1 MSDYNSRKKIREE
14 ERARS
19 LLDAYRPLIARN
31 EEQFDALRRE
41 NAENN
46 RLVSQRRNAEVF
58 NKNVQLEDINANQG
72 RNNLIEARIQSDTEY
87 REAQRDILRAR
98 AKLAA
103 TREVSLAKQFDDYL
117 RPFSDLTYQSLLNYD
132 AVNRLDY
139 VKTDYEQYLPF
150 SALSD
155 FGVQR
160 LEERSKKLAEMIFK
174 RAESDSR
181 SSDRLLNSSDR
192 LKYQDLYRAAYNN
205 VLNVYEGPDS
215 NTRQNLNVGQIV
227 FYKARTLVDSRLDD
241 TYGVFRGVE
250 HPYRY
255 GIITSLEDPD
265 EALIMPINYLS
276 PNQFQASIPGYSA
289 FVRYKSILPI
299 PKFDQVQ
306 TKLILENKDFASS
319 AGPYEKV
326 VTSVPDLDE
335 MGRKIIIPKTSRQMI
350 AEDSLAAQYF
360 LSGVAARKD
369 EVVGVDSTGNPIVK
383 DKPFPVDPKIYIR
396 IGEYLGLP
404 DPGIVGDVEIGLQH
418 DANFKK
424 ALTEFRTL
432 PRPLEEVKVISKG
445 IKRVRDANYKEV
457 PIDDPDFI
465 TEDEADE
472 DTGDTGDA
480 KRQKT
485 DE

>member
-1 MSDYNSRKKIREE
+1 MDDYESRKKIREE
-14 ERARS
+14 ERVQK
-19 LLDAYRPLIARN
+19 LVDAYRPLIARN
-31 EEQFDALRRE
+31 EEQFDALRQE

-46 RLVSQRRNAEVF
+46 RLALLRRNPEVF
-58 NKNVQLEDINANQG
+58 NKNIQLEDINANQG

-87 REAQRDILRAR
+87 REAQRDILKAR

-103 TREVSLAKQFDDYL
+103 TREVSLAKQYDDYV
-117 RPFSDLTYQSLLNYD
+117 RPFSNLTYKSLLNSD
-132 AVNRLDY
+132 AKNRLDLWQ
-139 VKTDYEQYLPF
+139 TDIEQYLPS

-160 LEERSKKLAEMIFK
+160 LKERSEKLAEMIFK

-181 SSDRLLNSSDR
+181 SSDRLLISSDR

-227 FYKARTLVDSRLDD
+227 FYKAQTLVDTTLDKKFGP
-241 TYGVFRGVE
+241 YRGVE
-250 HPYRY
+250 YPYRY
-255 GIITSLEDPD
+255 GVITSLEDPE
-265 EALIMPINYLS
+265 EALITPVNYNSLS
-276 PNQFQASIPGYSA
+276 KFLPTIPDYSA

-306 TKLILENKDFASS
+306 TKLILKDKDFYSS
-319 AGPYEKV
+319 TGPYEKV
-326 VTSVPDLDE
+326 VTSVPDLDVFD
-335 MGRKIIIPKTSRQMI
+335 RKIIIPKTSRQMI

-360 LSGVAARKD
+360 LSAVAARKD
-369 EVVGVDSTGNPIVK
+369 EVVGIDSAGNPIVK
-383 DKPFPVDPKIYIR
+383 DKPFPVDPKIYTR
-396 IGEYLGLP
+396 VGEYLGLP
-404 DPGIVGDVEIGLQH
+404 DPSIVGEVEDGLQR
-418 DANFKK
+418 DANYQK
-424 ALTEFRTL
+424 ALREFRTL
-432 PRPLEEVKVISKG
+432 PRPPEEIKVKG

-465 TEDEADE
+465 TEDEADDAE
-472 DTGDTGDA
+472 DSGDA